1 MHDDSAEQARERQAA
16 QHRRQGKLRR
26 KLSNLLRLAYNVT
39 KAGRQV
45 EMYHE
50 PKRACHATSSTRR
63 SPPHK
68 SFWTSLVL
76 YPMAH
81 MAWFHRSQ

>member
-1 MHDDSAEQARERQAA
+1 MHDDAAEQERERQAA

-45 EMYHE
+45 EMHHE
-50 PKRACHATSSTRR
+50 PKRVCHATSSMRR
-63 SPPHK
+63 PPAQK